1 MNTITHLRR
10 ALLAALVAP
19 CLLLAASAEH
29 VEAQVMQL
37 DEGTF
42 EILRAGARVGTETF
56 TIRRIGVGP
65 TATIVLQG
73 RTSVSGAEI
82 EPILETSTEWV
93 PIQYRR
99 TLSGERDEVVELI
112 TDGQRYTAIT
122 TNERGEGEREFR
134 GGTVTAVLDAEV
146 AFLYHAVA
154 ARSDADVLTV
164 LHPDQGRQAR
174 FRIEVVGNEGY
185 RLGDATVQVRRVRI
199 SAGEDVRDILVDD
212 RNRVMSVQIPG
223 RDWVARR
230 LPG

>member
-1 MNTITHLRR
+1 MNTMTHARR
-10 ALLAALVAP
+10 LLLAALTAPFVLVAAP
-19 CLLLAASAEH
+19 VADA
-29 VEAQVMQL
+29 EAQVMQL

-42 EILRAGARVGTETF
+42 EISRGGARVGTESF
-56 TIRRIGVGP
+56 TIRRIGVGT

-99 TLSGERDEVVELI
+99 TLSGDRDEVVELI

-134 GGTVTAVLDAEV
+134 GGAFTAVLDAEV

-154 ARSDADVLTV
+154 ARSDAGVLTV

-174 FRIEVVGNEGY
+174 FRVEIVGNEGY
-185 RLGDATVQVRRVRI
+185 RLGDATVQVRRVRM
-199 SAGEDVRDILVDD
+199 SAGEDVREILVDD
-212 RNRVMSVQIPG
+212 RNRVMSVEIPG
-223 RDWVARR
+223 RDWIARR

>member
-1 MNTITHLRR
+1 MNTILPFRR
-10 ALLAALVAP
+10 RLSALAAACGLIGVGSVAP
-19 CLLLAASAEH
+19 AS
-29 VEAQVMQL
+29 AQVMQL

-42 EILRAGARVGTETF
+42 EILRGGDRIGTESF
-56 TIRRIGVGP
+56 TIRRIGVGN

-73 RTSVSGAEI
+73 RTSVSEAEL
-82 EPILETSTEWV
+82 EPILETTTDWV

-99 TLSGERDEVVELI
+99 TLSGARDEIVELI

-134 GGTVTAVLDAEV
+134 GGDLTVVLDAEV

-154 ARSDADVLTV
+154 ARSDATVITV

-174 FRIEVVGNEGY
+174 FRVSTVGNEGY
-185 RLGDATVQVRRVRI
+185 RLGDATVQVRRIRL
-199 SAGEDVRDILVDD
+199 SAGEDVRDILVDE
-212 RNRVMSVQIPG
+212 RNRVMSVEISG
-223 RDWVARR
+223 RDWIARR